1 MIKQEDW
8 VMIRNLFKQGLSKSE
23 IAKRLGVTRKTVR
36 RNLEKSTLPK
46 YMRKELPSKLDRYKS
61 YIEERLSKYNLS
73 SYKLYEEVVKQGYR
87 GKYGI
92 LNIFVRS
99 KKKELKLSAV
109 LRFETLPGEQAQVDW
124 GFCGY
129 IYDVEQRQLIKLY
142 CFVIVL
148 GFSRVKYVEFFT
160 KQDTQSFLEGHNRAF
175 KYFGGYS
182 KEILYDNLKSV
193 VIKRLFK
200 AEDSELNKKFMDY
213 AGYYGFKAILC
224 RPYKP
229 NTKGKVENSVNYVKS
244 NFFAGEDFRS
254 LREVNERVLEWLNK
268 VNNRVHGTT
277 KEKPI
282 KRLERENLISVTNKD
297 LYNLSETIYRK
308 VCIDCHFSY
317 KANFYSVPYEYA
329 GKEIRVKVEGEEIVV
344 SYRSDEIARH
354 KPLKR
359 EKGVYVTKEEHLEGL
374 KEQRY
379 GFGKKKAPVVDK
391 EKNTYGMY
399 NRVNVENIEARNL
412 QVYEGACL

>member
-1 MIKQEDW
+1 
-8 VMIRNLFKQGLSKSE
+8 MIRNLFKQGLSKSE
-23 IAKRLGVTRKTVR
+23 IAKLLGVTRKTVR
-36 RNLEKSTLPK
+36 RNLEKNTLPK
-46 YMRKELPSKLDRYKS
+46 YVRRQGGSKLDRYKS
-61 YIEERLSKYNLS
+61 YVEERLSKYNIS
-73 SYKLYEEVVKQGYR
+73 SYKLYEEVVKQGYK

-92 LNIFVRS
+92 LNIFVRN
-99 KKKELKLSAV
+99 KKKELKISAV

-124 GFCGY
+124 GSCGS
-129 IYDVEQRQLIKLY
+129 IYDVDQRQVIKLY

-148 GFSRVKYVEFFT
+148 GFSRLKYVEFFT
-160 KQDTQSFLEGHNRAF
+160 KQDTRSFLEGHNRAF

-200 AEDSELNKKFMDY
+200 AEESEFNKKFMDY
-213 AGYYGFKAILC
+213 VGYYGFKPILC

-244 NFFAGEDFRS
+244 NFFAGEEFRS
-254 LREVNERVLEWLNK
+254 LREVNERALEWLNK

-277 KEKPI
+277 KEIPI
-282 KRLERENLISVTNKD
+282 KRLERENLISVTHKD
-297 LYNLSETIYRK
+297 LYNLRETIYRK

-317 KANFYSVPYEYA
+317 KANFYSVPYKYA
-329 GKEIRVKVEGEEIVV
+329 GKEISIKVEGEEIVV
-344 SYRSDEIARH
+344 SYRRDEIARH

-359 EKGVYVTKEEHLEGL
+359 EKGVYVTKKEHLEGL

-379 GFGKKKAPVVDK
+379 GFGKKREAVLKR
-391 EKNTYGMY
+391 NNIYGLH
-399 NRVNVENIEARNL
+399 NRVNVEDIEARKL
-412 QVYEGACL
+412 EVYEGACL